1 MNIEERKNRTLILVS
16 IILMI
21 IILVGGSCLIWP
33 TVFKTTREQPTPT
46 RKATQTTDYNIQLI
60 KEINKT
66 SKNNYLVSPY
76 SIEIA
81 LNMLR
86 EGTDGE
92 TREQIE
98 KLIGNR
104 DINYFKTDN
113 KINMANGVFVNE
125 QYKNNV
131 LKSYYKTLRN
141 KYNSDIIYDKFENP
155 KAVNEWVNRKTNG
168 MIPSTLNRL
177 NQEDLLVLVNAL
189 AIDVEWKSGFEC
201 DRTYSEEFTK
211 LDGSK
216 YAVSMMH
223 QTYSSD
229 VKYFEDKDAKGV
241 IIPYKAYDKEE
252 NQLEFIGILPNDNA
266 NKYVSELT
274 EEKLDNLYKIAKKAT
289 YAKEVVLSL
298 PSFKYDYEVSNLI
311 GNLKNLGIK
320 NVFMEGGAD
329 LSKMIDIPSHVSQVI
344 HKAHIELEE
353 KGTKAAAVTAIVV
366 TKDTAVIDET
376 ENFEIEFNKPFVYM
390 IRDEKTKEML
400 FFGVVYE
407 PNKWNGSTCTK

>member
-155 KAVNEWVNRKTNG
+155 KAVNE
-168 MIPSTLNRL
+168 
-177 NQEDLLVLVNAL
+177 
-189 AIDVEWKSGFEC
+189 
-201 DRTYSEEFTK
+201 
-211 LDGSK
+211 
-216 YAVSMMH
+216 
-223 QTYSSD
+223 
-229 VKYFEDKDAKGV
+229 
-241 IIPYKAYDKEE
+241 
-252 NQLEFIGILPNDNA
+252 
-266 NKYVSELT
+266 
-274 EEKLDNLYKIAKKAT
+274 
-289 YAKEVVLSL
+289 
-298 PSFKYDYEVSNLI
+298 
-311 GNLKNLGIK
+311 
-320 NVFMEGGAD
+320 
-329 LSKMIDIPSHVSQVI
+329 
-344 HKAHIELEE
+344 
-353 KGTKAAAVTAIVV
+353 
-366 TKDTAVIDET
+366 
-376 ENFEIEFNKPFVYM
+376 
-390 IRDEKTKEML
+390 
-400 FFGVVYE
+400 
-407 PNKWNGSTCTK
+407 